1 MFVSLQPTESLHK
14 HKLKICEHLVV
25 RMFLTSMVFYNS
37 LLVKCLQGNVRFRKK
52 MFARKLVVGLYR
64 RTLPSV
70 TVGVG
75 LRRLEAGHD
84 GRVDVA
90 RVMPPKILGRPW

>member
-1 MFVSLQPTESLHK
+1 MFA
-14 HKLKICEHLVV
+14 
-25 RMFLTSMVFYNS
+25 R
-37 LLVKCLQGNVRFRKK
+37 KCSFQKNK

-70 TVGVG
+70 TVVVE

-90 RVMPPKILGRPW
+90 RVMPPKILGRAW